1 MLHTT
6 KDTQTS
12 TRTSDLSLEDKDTL
26 ARIVKTN
33 TLIAQALVGA
43 EEVTKEELEAILKSN
58 GNTVGDVFFGTK
70 EGVSDD
76 NNDSNA
82 GSLHEA
88 IDKAMGSSRKKGV
101 KRFHNTANKYYNI
114 PVINLFDLALKD
126 GDKGTIEVEKY
137 DDNHVVCVGLKG
149 TYRFKTPKDFSDI
162 PFENTLK
169 VSVEFRRTAKKGF
182 FKVLA
187 VISIDG
193 SL

>member
-1 MLHTT
+1 MLNTT

-43 EEVTKEELEAILKSN
+43 EVNKEELEAILKSN
-58 GNTVGDVFFGTK
+58 GYTVGDVFFGTE

-88 IDKAMGSSRKKGV
+88 IKTMVSSRKKGV
-101 KRFHNTANKYYNI
+101 KRFHNTANKYYSV
-114 PVINLFDLALKD
+114 PVINLFDLSLKD
-126 GDKGTIEVEKY
+126 GDKGIIEVEKY

-162 PFENTLK
+162 HFENTLK
-169 VSVEFRRTAKKGF
+169 VFVVFRRTAKKGF
-182 FKVLA
+182 FKVLEI
-187 VISIDG
+187 ISVDG

>member
-43 EEVTKEELEAILKSN
+43 EEVTKEELETILKSN
-58 GNTVGDVFFGTK
+58 GNTVGDVFFGTE

-88 IDKAMGSSRKKGV
+88 IKTMVSSRKKGV
-101 KRFHNTANKYYNI
+101 KRFHNTANKYYSV
-114 PVINLFDLALKD
+114 PVINLFDLSLKD
-126 GDKGTIEVEKY
+126 GDKGIIEVEKY

-149 TYRFKTPKDFSDI
+149 TYRFKTPKDFLDI

-169 VSVEFRRTAKKGF
+169 VYIEFRRTAKKGF
-182 FKVLA
+182 FKVLEI
-187 VISIDG
+187 ISVDG